1 MTNSRTAINVAFW
14 VPILGAVAFSY
25 PHLVAW
31 FRDWAPPGWEWSAY
45 GAALMI
51 DALMLAVFYAQGCL
65 GHGTRVSALDRALWA
80 SVGLSFYVNLRYGLD
95 VSPGPALPPA
105 ILRAVDLAIGAGAA
119 PLLAWLEHE
128 ALDAVA
134 RAMDGRGTATRPRA
148 PRSAPVSAVPV
159 LVPASAPLVLPPASQ
174 AQGAPA
180 PSGGR
185 LAPHEAVALYRALRE
200 RHGSDT
206 EAIAR
211 DAGRDRKTVERWA
224 RMARGMA

>member
-1 MTNSRTAINVAFW
+1 MTGRLRWAFW

-45 GAALMI
+45 GAALML

-119 PLLAWLEHE
+119 PLLAWLGHE

-134 RAMDGRGTATRPRA
+134 RAMDGRGTATRPPGPRDPPPSPRCPFWCPRPPPWSCHLRA
-148 PRSAPVSAVPV
+148 RRKGPPHRPGGAWLPMRRSLSIERSGSATG
-159 LVPASAPLVLPPASQ
+159 Q
-174 AQGAPA
+174 T
-180 PSGGR
+180 
-185 LAPHEAVALYRALRE
+185 LR
-200 RHGSDT
+200 R
-206 EAIAR
+206 
-211 DAGRDRKTVERWA
+211 
-224 RMARGMA
+224 